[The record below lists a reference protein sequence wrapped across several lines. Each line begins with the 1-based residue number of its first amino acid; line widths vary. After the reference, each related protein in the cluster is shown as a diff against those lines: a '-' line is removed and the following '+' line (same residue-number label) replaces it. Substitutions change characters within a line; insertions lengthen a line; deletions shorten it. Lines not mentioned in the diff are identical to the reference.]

1 MTRKETVQH
10 NAPRPRIRRQTA
22 KEHTAGTRAA
32 DHQRSFLFRAVRAA
46 VTALAVG
53 AGCLLVLCAV
63 CMALDDPCAYAPVL
77 SRAALLPAAVTAG
90 VLSAKKSGA
99 GGIPSGAAAGLLLI
113 LLLFGIGV
121 LIPGEAAE
129 AQRYDRSGSVRT
141 ELLFAAACF
150 LLSCVSGYMVTHK
163 KPKLRRRRH

>member
-10 NAPRPRIRRQTA
+10 NAPRPRIRRQRA
-22 KEHTAGTRAA
+22 KERAA
-32 DHQRSFLFRAVRAA
+32 DHQGSFLFRAVRAA

-53 AGCLLVLCAV
+53 AGCLTVLCAV

-77 SRAALLPAAVTAG
+77 SRLALLPASVTAG

-129 AQRYDRSGSVRT
+129 AHQSDSVRT
-141 ELLFAAACF
+141 ELLSAAACF
-150 LLSCVSGYMVTHK
+150 VLSCVSGYMVTHK
-163 KPKLRRRRH
+163 KPKLRRKRH